1 MRVDDSNN
9 YTTISYAAEG
19 GYTGDFWNFGKEIWC
34 NKEGQY
40 TTIVADFKHLA
51 NKENFYPGLCSLPIM
66 GTRYIRD
73 TNIASTLSLDYT

>member
-51 NKENFYPGLCSLPIM
+51 NKENFNQACAAYLSWAQDTFATPI
-66 GTRYIRD
+66 
-73 TNIASTLSLDYT
+73 LHQL